1 VSGCPRVL
9 RPDRRHDG
17 DMAKLTDK
25 IAKFARSQRGQRLL
39 RKAEEYAGRPE
50 NQRRLAQLRDRL
62 TRRRSQG
69 R

>member
-1 VSGCPRVL
+1 
-9 RPDRRHDG
+9 
-17 DMAKLTDK
+17 MAKLTDK